1 MVRILSVGLCMIFFL
16 SAGAQT
22 YSIKGKVVDA
32 ISLNP
37 LAFASVFISSTT
49 IGVNTDES
57 GNFTLN
63 NIPEGEQELVCSYA
77 GSETYYLKFTRES
90 FPSDLIIKLL
100 PVELKEV
107 EISEKEDKEWK
118 SQLKRFE
125 LEFLG
130 EERSAC
136 KISNPWV
143 LDFQDLGH
151 NVMIAKASA
160 PLEIEN
166 HGLGYTISYILKDF
180 TVAPNAYNIRGTTHF
195 KQMTTED
202 PKVKARWKANRIR
215 AYNSSLS
222 HLLKAIINNKVKE
235 EGFDLY
241 EDKNPEST
249 VRRNASFASNLE
261 TLSQFN
267 AIEAVTVATT
277 NKFAIRFPT
286 RLEIHYIYGSK
297 QAQFYKD
304 VRSAVGWIE
313 MRDEILIV
321 NEQGF
326 ALNPAAIV
334 VSGYLAQPRIAQ
346 MLPNDYSVNKM

>member
-1 MVRILSVGLCMIFFL
+1 MVRILSVSLCMIFFF

-90 FPSDLIIKLL
+90 FPNDLVIKLM

-107 EISEKEDKEWK
+107 EISETEDKEWK

-130 EERSAC
+130 QERSGC

-166 HGLGYTISYILKDF
+166 HGLGYTISYILKNF
-180 TVAPNAYNIRGTTHF
+180 TVAPNAYSIRGTTLF
-195 KQMTTED
+195 KEMTTKD

-222 HLLKAIINNKVKE
+222 HLLKAIINNKVRE
-235 EGFDLY
+235 EGFELY
-241 EDKNPEST
+241 EDKYPEGA

-261 TLSQFN
+261 TLSEFN
-267 AIEAVTVATT
+267 TIGAVTVAAA
-277 NKFAIRFPT
+277 NKFVIRFPS
-286 RLEIHYIYGSK
+286 RLEIHYIHGSK

-304 VRSAVGWIE
+304 VRNTVGWIE
-313 MRDEILIV
+313 MKEEMLMV
-321 NEQGF
+321 NEQG
-326 ALNPAAIV
+326 AVMPPAAVV
-334 VSGYLAQPRIAQ
+334 VSAYLSQPSVAQ
-346 MLPNDYSVNKM
+346 MLQNDFSLSDF